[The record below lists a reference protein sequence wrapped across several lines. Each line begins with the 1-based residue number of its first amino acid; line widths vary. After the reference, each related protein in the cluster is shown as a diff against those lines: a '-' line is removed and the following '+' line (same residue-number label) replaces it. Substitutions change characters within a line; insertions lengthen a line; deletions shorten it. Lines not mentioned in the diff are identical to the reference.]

1 MAGRDGR
8 DVSHIK
14 TKSHFITLKKG
25 RAGFGFNIL
34 GGIDKPCYPGNCGI
48 YVAKIRENESAA
60 LDGRLREGDRIL
72 EAGGISLDNILHEDA
87 AKVFRNTTNDALVLR
102 IERQGEPDFGEEMSP
117 SNKWSP
123 SQTLQYSGKKRQKWY
138 QHSRFHT
145 ARLPWII
152 LASSVVTIAI
162 VMGALKISAVKK

>member
-123 SQTLQYSGKKRQKWY
+123 SQTLQNSGVG
-138 QHSRFHT
+138 HT
-145 ARLPWII
+145 YKVACTMADVTRAGRLGIDTKCWSNSAGQA
-152 LASSVVTIAI
+152 ASLERRN
-162 VMGALKISAVKK
+162 G